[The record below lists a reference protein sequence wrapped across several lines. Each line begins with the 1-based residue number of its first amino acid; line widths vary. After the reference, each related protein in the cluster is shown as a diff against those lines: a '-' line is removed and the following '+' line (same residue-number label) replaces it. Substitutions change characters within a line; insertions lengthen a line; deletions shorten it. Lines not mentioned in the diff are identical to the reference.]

1 MIRTEKRLR
10 LCGALL
16 ALNLCFI
23 WGNSLLPAEVSQAFS
38 DWVRELLSAV
48 FAGGEAGASG
58 GSGFLRKIA
67 HFTEF
72 MALGM
77 CLSWLSGML
86 GKGRHWPLLLGCGA
100 ACMDETIQCFV
111 PGRGPGL
118 VDVGIDTCGVI
129 MGMMILLAGHY
140 YLKKLKLKENM

>member
-10 LCGALL
+10 LCGMLL

-23 WGNSLLPAEVSQAFS
+23 WGNSLMPAELSQAFS
-38 DWVRELLSAV
+38 DWAKALLSAV
-48 FAGGEAGASG
+48 FAGGEANGAG
-58 GSGFLRKIA
+58 GSGVLRKIA

-77 CLSWLSGML
+77 CLSWLFGML
-86 GKGRHWPLLLGCGA
+86 GKGRLWPLILGCGA
-100 ACMDETIQCFV
+100 ACVDETIQCFV

-118 VDVGIDTCGVI
+118 IDVGIDTCGI
-129 MGMMILLAGHY
+129 AAGIILLLTGHY
-140 YLKKLKLKENM
+140 FIKKAKHSGGN